1 MGHTQYGIYMENGA
15 RQWMSIFAIKIKIK
29 ACGYYKTLVKI
40 FLVKVVKKRERK
52 GKLWH
57 LVVKLY
63 DF

>member
-1 MGHTQYGIYMENGA
+1 MQYVIYMENGA

-40 FLVKVVKKRERK
+40 FLVKVVKKKREGK

-57 LVVKLY
+57 LVVRLY